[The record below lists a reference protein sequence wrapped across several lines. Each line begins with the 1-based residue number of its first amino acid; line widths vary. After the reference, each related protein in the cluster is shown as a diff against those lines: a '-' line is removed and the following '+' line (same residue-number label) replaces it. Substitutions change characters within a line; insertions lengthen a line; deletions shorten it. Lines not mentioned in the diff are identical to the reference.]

1 MLSVPQQQLAQT
13 LDQGDTTGPPAATAS
28 PAAASMAQTLDQDI
42 NQFGGDQRGREIP
55 NLIPIV

>member
-42 NQFGGDQRGREIP
+42 QHFGGIREEERF
-55 NLIPIV
+55 LT